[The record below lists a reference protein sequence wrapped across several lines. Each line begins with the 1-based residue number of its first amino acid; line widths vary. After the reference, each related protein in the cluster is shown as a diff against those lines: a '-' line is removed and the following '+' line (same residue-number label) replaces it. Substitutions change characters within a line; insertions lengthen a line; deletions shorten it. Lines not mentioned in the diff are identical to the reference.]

1 MLGSG
6 KSGEDAYADTATR
19 MSDRHAARS
28 NKGLHSAVRDALVRR
43 GLVEGGCYR
52 GITRAPALT
61 RWRDVT
67 QAAVARG
74 VALVVETPDHKR
86 KAGSL
91 ARPKSHVRAAYVEL

>member
-43 GLVEGGCYR
+43 GLVEGGDA
-52 GITRAPALT
+52 T
-61 RWRDVT
+61 
-67 QAAVARG
+67 AA
-74 VALVVETPDHKR
+74 
-86 KAGSL
+86 
-91 ARPKSHVRAAYVEL
+91 SHGRQR